1 MTTIKIYKK
10 NCIIMGFE
18 ISGHSGYAKAG
29 HDIVCA
35 AISAISTNA
44 CLGIK
49 KVLKIDA
56 KMKMDDN
63 TGYLLLMLPKNLESD
78 KQEKAQV
85 LLQTMEQSLE
95 EIAFNYEKFVKME
108 VQDEIY

>member
-1 MTTIKIYKK
+1 MTTIKIYQKDG
-10 NCIIMGFE
+10 IIKGFE

-35 AISAISTNA
+35 SVSAISTNA

-56 KMKMDDN
+56 KMKIDDRN
-63 TGYLLLMLPKNLESD
+63 GYLLLMLPKNLEQD
-78 KQEKAQV
+78 KQEKAQI
-85 LLQTMEQSLE
+85 LLETMKQSLE
-95 EIAFNYEKFVKME
+95 EIAFDYEKFVKME